1 MKQQLKIAFF
11 ILALVLTGVSC
22 KKVTAPNDASKEL
35 FGSWTYDGNTGGF
48 TGAGGSN
55 RFSEDTWVEFTESGS
70 FKVYVGSVKQ
80 SQKNFTI
87 EFKESIYDVDPRT
100 ALVYDDGDYET
111 FQIFNDTLYLSDEMY
126 DGYTYRFIRK

>member
-35 FGSWTYDGNTGGF
+35 FGSWNYDGNTGGF

-55 RFSEDTWVEFTESGS
+55 RFSEDAWVEFTESGS